1 MLQTEWPRL
10 DSLIINRVRIPMKLK
25 TFVYGTCWTCVRHW
39 NKHKLFSVI
48 NKYCKYQ
55 ITQLLHISPSE
66 HDVISM
72 GQAQKC
78 SDRLEFNPWSNGK
91 RSHSS
96 SDWMVNTDVQYGKG
110 LRCVT
115 FTVLFAQLI
124 GILTWD
130 EMRMSCALHSLGG
143 SMRTAIIKPTV
154 SDREGYNSSTST
166 H

>member
-1 MLQTEWPRL
+1 MNYLWVLWLRYPRCLGSLVEGKDKYPSFIGTYTLFAQMLQTEWPHL
-10 DSLIINRVRIPMKLK
+10 NSLIINRVRIQIKLK
-25 TFVYGTCWTCVRHW
+25 TFVLGTCWTCVRHW

-110 LRCVT
+110 LRYVP
-115 FTVLFAQLI
+115 FTVLFAQVI
-124 GILTWD
+124 GILT
-130 EMRMSCALHSLGG
+130 
-143 SMRTAIIKPTV
+143 
-154 SDREGYNSSTST
+154 
-166 H
+166 